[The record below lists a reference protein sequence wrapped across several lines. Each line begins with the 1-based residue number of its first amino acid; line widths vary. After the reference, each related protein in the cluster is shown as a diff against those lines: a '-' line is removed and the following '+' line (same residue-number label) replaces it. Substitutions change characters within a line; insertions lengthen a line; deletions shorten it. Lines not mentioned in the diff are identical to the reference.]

1 MLWCLFSMYNSIL
14 CSRWSA
20 SNTCQKFLKKKR
32 KKFLHKGK
40 FIPKYKNFQPI
51 FFHPFLFWSQILW
64 SCMKWNNLISFHL
77 KKSIQLLYFNI
88 KHLFLLVGYGSLRGS
103 RSMVGY
109 GSFRW
114 SRSLVGY
121 GSSQYQLVFF
131 TSKVIVKLLL
141 NSKSSLSPKVR
152 FSRCMKT

>member
-1 MLWCLFSMYNSIL
+1 MARGRRTIVYNLGDSQNNSIL

-20 SNTCQKFLKKKR
+20 SNTRQKFLKKKR

-77 KKSIQLLYFNI
+77 KKSIQLYINI
-88 KHLFLLVGYGSLRGS
+88 KHLFSLVGYGWTLDGGLRLDARWWATAR

-109 GSFRW
+109 D
-114 SRSLVGY
+114 
-121 GSSQYQLVFF
+121 SSQY
-131 TSKVIVKLLL
+131 
-141 NSKSSLSPKVR
+141 
-152 FSRCMKT
+152 